1 MPSSP
6 HSPDH
11 QPVLSITDERERVLQ
26 ALSHHFAQ
34 DNLSLDELESRM
46 ERAYKSATVA
56 ELQKLVADLPQT
68 EAAGGSAVEKVAAPP
83 PVALPA
89 ERERI
94 LSVMSETKRV
104 GAWAMP
110 QRLEVLAVMSDT
122 TIDLTQVTLPPGI
135 IDIHL
140 RSMWATVKIIVPPG
154 LQVVN
159 RLSSLMGSVAGGGEP
174 DDETRGAPAWRSNTV
189 LRLTGW
195 VLMAEVQTRVRRLE

>member
-6 HSPDH
+6 HSPDR
-11 QPVLSITDERERVLQ
+11 QPTLSITDERERVLQ
-26 ALSHHFAQ
+26 VLSYHFAQ
-34 DNLSLDELESRM
+34 DNLSLDELEARM

-56 ELQKLVADLPQT
+56 DLQELVADLPQT
-68 EAAGGSAVEKVAAPP
+68 DTASGGAVAKVAAPP

-94 LSVMSETKRV
+94 LSLMSETKRV
-104 GAWAMP
+104 GPWGMP

-122 TIDLTQVTLPPGI
+122 TIDLTQATLPDGI

-140 RSMWATVKIIVPPG
+140 RSMWAAVKIIVPPG

-159 RLSSLMGSVAGGGEP
+159 RLSSLMGSVSGGGEP
-174 DDETRGAPAWRSNTV
+174 EDESRGATAWRSNTV

-195 VLMAEVQTRVRRLE
+195 VLMAEVQTVVRRVE